1 MGDSE
6 QSRIYKTYRSYKN
19 MLHPAHPVHPV
30 HPATKPTYRL
40 PKHGALSA
48 LFAPKQDARAYS
60 VHHE

>member
-19 MLHPAHPVHPV
+19 MLHPAHPV